1 MRKMITSPTDE
12 LIIRKYIAI
21 QDDFVLKKSSLF
33 VVKNSNLGQVGSVT
47 HLRCFG
53 VKCFIL
59 T

>member
-47 HLRCFG
+47 QFRCFG